1 MAIWYKDRLLCCLG
15 GGNSLPASGVR
26 FLPAVGTCCALCL
39 LVAGAPVARGAPPL
53 PPRRPAS
60 VVWFNSSCFRLHVGR
75 MACRKTREIQE
86 SNQNGRR
93 FSAFHQQISD
103 VELAVFS
110 VTRSGVWCRE
120 RNANFTTTQ
129 EEEIDSRSLEPKRNQ
144 SHPHSSATNGDG

>member
-1 MAIWYKDRLLCCLG
+1 MHPPVGCIPGKRRSCGIRSRTWHLHGRGLESLVTRGRLSTG
-15 GGNSLPASGVR
+15 KPERRSLATGSY
-26 FLPAVGTCCALCL
+26 
-39 LVAGAPVARGAPPL
+39 
-53 PPRRPAS
+53 
-60 VVWFNSSCFRLHVGR
+60 FRLHVGR

-110 VTRSGVWCRE
+110 VTRSGVLCRE